1 MPRQRQASGALRC
14 KTCDV
19 LVPQKKASNRSMIRE
34 RNNTAVQEDIMDPST
49 FRLAEIIHNERLA
62 KAAQARQWARHSV
75 SSPLRDRLRLALS
88 KRLITWGEQLATP
101 AVPMKARV

>member
-1 MPRQRQASGALRC
+1 
-14 KTCDV
+14 
-19 LVPQKKASNRSMIRE
+19 
-34 RNNTAVQEDIMDPST
+34 MDPST

-75 SSPLRDRLRLALS
+75 SSSLRDRLRLVLS
-88 KRLITWGEQLATP
+88 KHLIAWGKQLSAP